1 MASSTKIYEPL
12 PPPEIPF
19 DPVVLPPN
27 LRLTDSQQKLYDDVL
42 KHFSN
47 EEYVLPDVE
56 NGALTED
63 EKFWLVR
70 PSERLQFQTR

>member
-19 DPVVLPPN
+19 DPAVLPPN
-27 LRLTDSQQKLYDDVL
+27 LQLTDSQQKLYDDVL

-47 EEYVLPDVE
+47 EAYALPDVE

-70 PSERLQFQTR
+70 PSGR